1 MRKARGTPAPK
12 RLRKPRQV
20 AAIDVGSTSVR
31 MQVAEIQPDG
41 MIAVLDELVHPVAL
55 GNDTFQVGYI
65 TAETMRTIC
74 QVARNFVTLRDEY
87 KVRDCRAVATSALR
101 EAQNKD
107 LVLDRI
113 RHDSGLEVTILDEVE
128 ESRLSYQVLVPFLET
143 HLGDPDAYSLFID
156 LGGGSTETLLLQ
168 GRDLVLSSNRKLG
181 TARLFHSIQ
190 ASNPSDSQILFESV
204 IRNVVNSTF
213 DHYNAYPISNLI
225 VVNSTLQ
232 AAFDGHPGVGYL
244 DGGLAVPAPVVR
256 ALAEDVQNRPVE
268 GISERYRIQASH
280 VSLLLP
286 ALNTVDRFL
295 RKIGTD
301 TLYVVQLD
309 LLTAILHDLSFQI
322 RGLTPELLF
331 GEQIVRSAIG
341 FADKYQYNPEHGNQ
355 VSRLAVRLYDQ
366 LAGYLG
372 LSGKDRLY
380 LQVAGLLH
388 DIGMYINEIAHH
400 KHSRYLI
407 EWGEIVGLN
416 QEERRFVALVARYHR
431 KAHPGPSH
439 PDFMQH
445 CLDERLRITK
455 LAAIL
460 RIADALDRSHLQL
473 IRDVEVSIEEKEV
486 LLQARGSA
494 DLVVETVALK
504 EKGRLFEDVTGL
516 RPRLVPDL
524 RKI

>member
-1 MRKARGTPAPK
+1 MPTPRPSSTPK

-41 MIAVLDELVHPVAL
+41 VIAVLDELVHPVAL
-55 GNDTFQVGYI
+55 GNDTFHVGYI

-74 QVARNFVTLRDEY
+74 QVAKNFASLCAEY

-113 RHDSGLEVTILDEVE
+113 RHESGLDVTILDEVE

-143 HLGDPDAYSLFID
+143 HLDAPEAYSLFID

-232 AAFDGHPGVGYL
+232 SAFDSYPGVGYL
-244 DGGLAVPAPVVR
+244 AGGLAVPAGVVR
-256 ALAEDVQNRPVE
+256 ALVEDVQVRSIE
-268 GISERYRIQASH
+268 EISERYRIQTSH
-280 VSLLLP
+280 VALLLP

-331 GEQIVRSAIG
+331 GEQVLRSAIG
-341 FADKYQYNPEHGNQ
+341 FAGKYHYNPEHAKQ

-366 LAGYLG
+366 LADYLD

-388 DIGMYINEIAHH
+388 DIGMYISEIAHH

-416 QEERRFVALVARYHR
+416 QEERRFVALLARYHR
-431 KAHPGPSH
+431 KAHPNPSH
-439 PDFMQH
+439 LDFMQH

-473 IRDVEVSIEEKEV
+473 IHDVEVCIEETDI
-486 LLQARGSA
+486 LLRAHGTP

-504 EKGRLFEDVTGL
+504 SKGKLFEEVTGL
-516 RPRLVPDL
+516 HPRLVPDM